1 MSYDPPTTTL
11 QHGNIITGHL
21 MANQFDS
28 DTLTLTASAPVNG
41 GTVAMHPPD
50 GTFSYTVPV
59 TRYAAGGTDTFT
71 TTATDARSPPALAA
85 LLSRASFGLIG
96 NRGHTATTTV
106 TLDIAPCDGLRLR
119 FGRRPTRHRRSAGHT
134 PRHGL
139 QLLDLRPDGRPD
151 QGGAPHTRHRHR
163 RLRLHPRH
171 PSRATKRRLR
181 TPPPTNSPTPSPS
194 PSTTAKVGVIR
205 VPVSV
210 AIDPSN
216 SSPTMTM
223 VVSDPPD
230 GAGTVHVIVTVTDP
244 DNDPTTYLV
253 VHDPAYGTL
262 TPPTPDGYD
271 YNPPNAAAVSPGVET
286 ETVTVTASDLH
297 HGTDTETATVTISPA
312 NIFVPV
318 GTAAVVPS
326 STGINLP
333 AAATVFTLRGRSYGR
348 LTPRQDE

>member
-1 MSYDPPTTTL
+1 
-11 QHGNIITGHL
+11 
-21 MANQFDS
+21 
-28 DTLTLTASAPVNG
+28 
-41 GTVAMHPPD
+41 
-50 GTFSYTVPV
+50 
-59 TRYAAGGTDTFT
+59 
-71 TTATDARSPPALAA
+71 
-85 LLSRASFGLIG
+85 
-96 NRGHTATTTV
+96 
-106 TLDIAPCDGLRLR
+106 
-119 FGRRPTRHRRSAGHT
+119 
-134 PRHGL
+134 
-139 QLLDLRPDGRPD
+139 
-151 QGGAPHTRHRHR
+151 
-163 RLRLHPRH
+163 
-171 PSRATKRRLR
+171 
-181 TPPPTNSPTPSPS
+181 
-194 PSTTAKVGVIR
+194 
-205 VPVSV
+205 
-210 AIDPSN
+210 
-216 SSPTMTM
+216 MTM

-348 LTPRQDE
+348 LTPPDRMSKGLSGIFAQDPYSIVKLDYPTWGLNSIKEGVKILDAALMSTSGDIIVAGHSEVPKSPPAGSASTPLTRSGQTWPPDSPSY